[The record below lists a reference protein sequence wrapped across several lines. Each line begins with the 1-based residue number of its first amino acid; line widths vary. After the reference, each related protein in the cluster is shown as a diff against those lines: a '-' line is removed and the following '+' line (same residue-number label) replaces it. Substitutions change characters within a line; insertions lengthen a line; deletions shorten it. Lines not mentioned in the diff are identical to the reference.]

1 MEQEQ
6 MLMDKIQTAK
16 ELFADLQSAPEE
28 ALWEDVEEVDDD
40 QVVME
45 GRKVKKS
52 DVHKMLHFAKTT
64 NLMDDTTRIR
74 FRLGMNDIKAGTF
87 QISQRTVSDSNMNSK
102 MK

>member
-6 MLMDKIQTAK
+6 MLMDKIKTAK

-52 DVHKMLHFAKTT
+52 DVHKMLHFAKVT
-64 NLMDDTTRIR
+64 NLMEDSTRVKFHHEINYVKEGKVNFAR
-74 FRLGMNDIKAGTF
+74 KTM
-87 QISQRTVSDSNMNSK
+87 
-102 MK
+102 